1 LKPFLHCSNSQV
13 FDFKRNIWE
22 SFINF
27 DNVKEKLIG
36 QTKADV
42 VVQLLVVREVQFKSA
57 ELSSTLSNVYISTEH
72 KKMFYMQL
80 NSLEFFFSNLH
91 FNYSF

>member
-13 FDFKRNIWE
+13 FDSKRNIWE

-27 DNVKEKLIG
+27 DNLKEELIG

-42 VVQLLVVREVQFKSA
+42 VV
-57 ELSSTLSNVYISTEH
+57 
-72 KKMFYMQL
+72 
-80 NSLEFFFSNLH
+80 
-91 FNYSF
+91 